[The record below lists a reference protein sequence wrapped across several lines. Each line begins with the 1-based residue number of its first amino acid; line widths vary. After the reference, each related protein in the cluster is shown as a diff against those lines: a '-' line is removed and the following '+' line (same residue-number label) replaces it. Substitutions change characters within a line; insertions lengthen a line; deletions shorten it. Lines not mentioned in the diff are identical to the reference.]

1 MKRRQKFRRGISMIA
16 GGFGPRRG
24 GTGAGVRVVGRAGL
38 AKVGAATK
46 PALLKPLAPGT
57 CAARES
63 RDDAAAGMGGAPPPS
78 SRLGVRPGKVVAAA
92 GRRGSS

>member
-1 MKRRQKFRRGISMIA
+1 MIA

-46 PALLKPLAPGT
+46 PALP
-57 CAARES
+57 
-63 RDDAAAGMGGAPPPS
+63 
-78 SRLGVRPGKVVAAA
+78 
-92 GRRGSS
+92 